1 MKATVKA
8 EEKVEQGQVIGTVVA
23 IPIEEKDG
31 VHIHLETEV
40 DGKSVDPIK
49 ALNLL
54 GEATENKTE

>member
-1 MKATVKA
+1 M
-8 EEKVEQGQVIGTVVA
+8 IGTVVA
-23 IPIEEKDG
+23 IPLEEKDG

-54 GEATENKTE
+54 GEATENKTEE